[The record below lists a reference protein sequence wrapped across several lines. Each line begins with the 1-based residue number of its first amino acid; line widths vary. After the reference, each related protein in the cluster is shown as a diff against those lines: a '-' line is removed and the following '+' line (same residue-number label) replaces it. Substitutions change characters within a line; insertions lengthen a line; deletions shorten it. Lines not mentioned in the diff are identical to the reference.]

1 MKSIRISF
9 KNNSDENLSGIVEL
23 PVNQKAKSFA
33 VFAHCFTCNKNF
45 KAINNISNALTNAG
59 IGVLRFDFTGLGESD
74 GEFENTNFSSNSDD
88 IISAATYL
96 QNNYTSPEILIGHS
110 LGGAAALLA
119 KQSIPSVK
127 AVVTIGAPYEPVHVT
142 ALFKNKVDTIEADGI
157 AEVNIGG
164 RNFFIKKQLLDDI
177 ENQNLLHAI
186 HNLDAAIL
194 VMHAPEDEIVAL
206 DNATQIFKAAKHP
219 RSFIALDGAD
229 HLISNKAD
237 SLYAGNLIAQW
248 ASKYISKEV
257 EEDDLDTE
265 GDVVVRTEIDSFTTD
280 IKAGGHYLTADEPVK
295 VGGNDLGPTPY
306 GLLLSGLGACTSMT
320 LKMYAQRKNW
330 ELKEVRVHLKHTKVH
345 ANDCEDCEDKSKKI
359 DEIKR
364 EIELEGNLDEDQR
377 KRLLEIA
384 DKCPVHQ
391 TLHEHVVVNTSLK
404 K

>member
-1 MKSIRISF
+1 MNTIFHLCYNGS
-9 KNNSDENLSGIVEL
+9 SDENLSGIVEL

-164 RNFFIKKQLLDDI
+164 RNFFIKKQLKAI
-177 ENQNLLHAI
+177 ERI
-186 HNLDAAIL
+186 
-194 VMHAPEDEIVAL
+194 
-206 DNATQIFKAAKHP
+206 
-219 RSFIALDGAD
+219 
-229 HLISNKAD
+229 
-237 SLYAGNLIAQW
+237 
-248 ASKYISKEV
+248 
-257 EEDDLDTE
+257 
-265 GDVVVRTEIDSFTTD
+265 
-280 IKAGGHYLTADEPVK
+280 
-295 VGGNDLGPTPY
+295 
-306 GLLLSGLGACTSMT
+306 
-320 LKMYAQRKNW
+320 
-330 ELKEVRVHLKHTKVH
+330 
-345 ANDCEDCEDKSKKI
+345 
-359 DEIKR
+359 
-364 EIELEGNLDEDQR
+364 
-377 KRLLEIA
+377 
-384 DKCPVHQ
+384 
-391 TLHEHVVVNTSLK
+391 
-404 K
+404 